1 MKKILILLVLAVL
14 AGGGYWYYQQQNQ
27 PDRQVGIAQSNG
39 RLELARMD
47 VASLYPGRITQVA
60 VEEGQY
66 VNQGDV
72 LATLSSDTT
81 QAQYQ
86 AALAQQ
92 NAAAA
97 KHQQAEKAVQHVAAQ
112 RSAQQQQLNIA
123 QLDVDNAVKLR
134 KNKLISP
141 AELSKRI
148 AVRDAAKASLKA
160 LALAEEEA
168 KDGVQQALAGIQQ
181 AKAQTDKVNA
191 MLGDL
196 RIQAPKAGRVQYR
209 LVEVGNVVG
218 AGAKIVSLLDLDD
231 VSMNVF
237 LPAPVVNR
245 VALNSEARIVLD
257 GLDWVFPATVTFIAS
272 EAQFTPKYVETE
284 SERAK
289 LMFKVKLKIPATVTQ
304 KYRDYLR
311 GGMTG
316 NGYLLTDPK
325 AAWTPDLTVKLPDG
339 SK

>member
-14 AGGGYWYYQQQNQ
+14 AGGGYWYYHQQNQ
-27 PDRQVGIAQSNG
+27 PDRQVGIAHSNG

-47 VASLYPGRITQVA
+47 VASLYPGRVTQVA

-66 VNQGDV
+66 VNQDEV
-72 LATLSSDTT
+72 LAMLSSETT

-148 AVRDAAKASLKA
+148 AARDAAKASLKA
-160 LALAEEEA
+160 LTLAEEEA
-168 KDGVQQALAGIQQ
+168 KDGVRQALAGIQQ

-191 MLGDL
+191 MLEDL
-196 RIQAPKAGRVQYR
+196 RIKAPKAGRVQYR

-231 VSMNVF
+231 VGMNVF
-237 LPAPVVNR
+237 LPAPVVNQI
-245 VALNSEARIVLD
+245 ALNSEARIVLD

-289 LMFKVKLKIPATVTQ
+289 LMFKVKLKIPVTVAQ

-311 GGMTG
+311 GGMAG

-325 AAWTPDLTVKLPDG
+325 AVWTPDLTVKLPDG

>member
-27 PDRQVGIAQSNG
+27 PDRQVGIARSNG

-66 VNQGDV
+66 VNQDEL
-72 LATLSSDTT
+72 LATLSSETT
-81 QAQYQ
+81 QALYQ

-112 RSAQQQQLNIA
+112 RSAQQQQLSIA

-168 KDGVQQALAGIQQ
+168 KDSVQQALAGIQQ

-191 MLGDL
+191 MLEDL

-218 AGAKIVSLLDLDD
+218 AGAKIVSLLDLDN

-245 VALNSEARIVLD
+245 IALNSEARIVLD
-257 GLDWVFPATVTFIAS
+257 GLDWVFPATVTFVAS

-289 LMFKVKLKIPATVTQ
+289 LMFKVKLKIPVTVTQ
-304 KYRDYLR
+304 KYHNYLR

-325 AAWTPDLTVKLPDG
+325 AKWTPDLTIKLPDS